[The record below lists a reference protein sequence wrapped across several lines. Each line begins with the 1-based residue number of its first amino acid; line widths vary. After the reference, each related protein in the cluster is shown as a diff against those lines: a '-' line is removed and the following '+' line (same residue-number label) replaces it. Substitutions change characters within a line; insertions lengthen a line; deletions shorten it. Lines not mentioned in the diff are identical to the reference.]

1 MLFIGGNLLK
11 ALFCYSYKDFRI
23 EEIEKPAITDSEML
37 IEMLC
42 CGLCGSDIIKIF
54 DEKSKKPDIYGHEVV
69 GKVVEAGRN
78 VGKFKV
84 GDIVVAAHHIPCGK
98 CHYCKHGNHS
108 MCKQFK
114 ETNIVPGGFSQY
126 IMLSDK
132 HINNTTFKLP
142 DGFDLLKALFIE
154 PLACC
159 IRAVDRIEKLENDIF
174 TVVGAG
180 AIGVLFIQLIKL
192 EKLKV
197 IAIDTDQNRL
207 ELAKKIGADFI
218 INPSDL
224 NPSDSRLL
232 KEIKKISPE
241 GIDSAIL
248 TVTSRHTLNDA
259 ISYIRMGGNIN
270 IFGMAQTKG
279 TIPIDFGKV
288 YKNEITIKSSY
299 SSTPDTLARAYK
311 MIVSKMIDV
320 NPLISEILPLKN
332 FKTGLDL
339 MLNRKIYKAFYKL

>member
-1 MLFIGGNLLK
+1 MK
-11 ALFCYSYKDFRI
+11 ALFCYSDKDFRI
-23 EEIEKPAITDSEML
+23 EEIEKPAITDNEML

-54 DEKSKKPDIYGHEVV
+54 DQKLKKPDVYGHEIV

-78 VGKFKV
+78 VDKFKV

-98 CHYCKHGNHS
+98 CHYCEHGNHS

-132 HINNTTFKLP
+132 HIENTTFKLP

-159 IRAVDRIEKLENDIF
+159 IRAMDRVERLENDIF
-174 TVVGAG
+174 SVVGAG
-180 AIGVLFIQLIKL
+180 AMGVLFIQLIKL

-207 ELAKKIGADFI
+207 VLAKKIGADFI
-218 INPSDL
+218 INPSD
-224 NPSDSRLL
+224 S
-232 KEIKKISPE
+232 KMFEEIKKISSG

-248 TVTSRHTLNDA
+248 TVTNRHTLNDA

-270 IFGMAQTKG
+270 IFGMAQNED
-279 TIPIDFGKV
+279 TIPIDFSKV

-299 SSTPDTLARAYK
+299 SSTPQTLKRAYE
-311 MIVSKMIDV
+311 MIVSGKIDV
-320 NPLISEILPLKN
+320 NPLISEVLPLEN

-339 MLNRKIYKAFYKL
+339 VLSRKIYKAFFEL

>member
-1 MLFIGGNLLK
+1 LK
-11 ALFCYSYKDFRI
+11 ALFCYSDKDFKI
-23 EEIEKPAITDSEML
+23 EEIEKPAITDNDML

-54 DEKSKKPDIYGHEVV
+54 DEKLKKPDVYGHEVV
-69 GKVVEAGRN
+69 GKVVEVGRN
-78 VGKFKV
+78 VDKFKL
-84 GDIVVAAHHIPCGK
+84 GDIVVAAHRIPCGK

-132 HINNTTFKLP
+132 HIKNTTFKLP
-142 DGFDLLKALFIE
+142 DGFNLLKALFIE

-159 IRAVDRIEKLENDIF
+159 IRAMDRIERLENDIF
-174 TVVGAG
+174 SVVGAG

-197 IAIDTDQNRL
+197 VAIDMDQNRL

-218 INPSDL
+218 INPSNSKL
-224 NPSDSRLL
+224 FE
-232 KEIKKISPE
+232 EIKKISSI

-248 TVTSRHTLNDA
+248 TVTNRHSLNDA
-259 ISYIRMGGNIN
+259 ISYIRMGGNIS
-270 IFGMAQTKG
+270 IFGMAEKESI
-279 TIPIDFGKV
+279 IPIDFGKV

-299 SSTPDTLARAYK
+299 SSTPHVLNRAYE
-311 MIVSKMIDV
+311 MIISEKINVT
-320 NPLISEILPLKN
+320 PLISEILPLQY
-332 FKTGLDL
+332 FKSGLDL
-339 MLNRKIYKAFYKL
+339 MLSRKIYKAFYKL

>member
-1 MLFIGGNLLK
+1 MLFIGGNVLK
-11 ALFCYSYKDFRI
+11 ALFCYSEKDFRI
-23 EEIEKPAITDSEML
+23 EEIAKPAITDGEML
-37 IEMLC
+37 IEMLY

-54 DEKSKKPDIYGHEVV
+54 DKKSKKPDIYGHEVV
-69 GKVVEAGRN
+69 GKVVETGRN
-78 VGKFKV
+78 VDKFEV

-114 ETNIVPGGFSQY
+114 ETNFAPGGFSQY

-132 HINNTTFKLP
+132 HIDNTTFKLP
-142 DGFDLLKALFIE
+142 DDFDLIEALFVE

-159 IRAVDRIEKLENDIF
+159 IRAMDRIEKLENDIF

-218 INPSDL
+218 INPSDSEL
-224 NPSDSRLL
+224 FKD
-232 KEIKKISPE
+232 IKKISPE

-248 TVTSRHTLNDA
+248 TVTNRYTLNDA

-270 IFGMAQTKG
+270 IFGMAQPEG
-279 TIPIDFGKV
+279 TIPIDFGEV

-299 SSTPDTLARAYK
+299 SSTPDTLARAYE

-339 MLNRKIYKAFYKL
+339 MLDRKIYKAFYKL

>member
-1 MLFIGGNLLK
+1 MK
-11 ALFCYSYKDFRI
+11 ALLCYNDKDFRI
-23 EEIEKPAITDSEML
+23 EEIEKPAIIDNEML

-54 DEKSKKPDIYGHEVV
+54 DEKLKKPDVYGHEVV
-69 GKVVEAGRN
+69 GKVVEVGRY
-78 VGKFKV
+78 VDKFKL
-84 GDIVVAAHHIPCGK
+84 GDIVVAAHHISCGK
-98 CHYCKHGNHS
+98 CHYCKHGNHT

-132 HINNTTFKLP
+132 HIKNTTFKLP
-142 DGFDLLKALFIE
+142 DGFDLMKALFIE

-159 IRAVDRIEKLENDIF
+159 IRAMDRIERLENDIF
-174 TVVGAG
+174 SVVGAG

-197 IAIDTDQNRL
+197 VAIDMDQNRL

-218 INPSDL
+218 INPSDSKL
-224 NPSDSRLL
+224 FE
-232 KEIKKISPE
+232 EIKKISSI

-248 TVTSRHTLNDA
+248 TVTNRNTLNDA

-270 IFGMAQTKG
+270 IFGMAEKESI
-279 TIPIDFGKV
+279 IPIDFGKV
-288 YKNEITIKSSY
+288 YKNEITVKSSY
-299 SSTPDTLARAYK
+299 SSTPHTLTRAYE
-311 MIVSKMIDV
+311 MIISGKIDV
-320 NPLISEILPLKN
+320 TPLISEILPLKD
-332 FKTGLDL
+332 FKNGLDL
-339 MLNRKIYKAFYKL
+339 MLSRKIYKAFYKL

>member
-1 MLFIGGNLLK
+1 MK
-11 ALFCYSYKDFRI
+11 ALLCYSDKDFRI
-23 EEIEKPAITDSEML
+23 EEIEKPAITDNEML

-54 DEKSKKPDIYGHEVV
+54 DEKLKKPDVYGHEVV
-69 GKVVEAGRN
+69 GKVVE
-78 VGKFKV
+78 VGGNIDKFKL

-98 CHYCKHGNHS
+98 CHYCKHGNHT

-114 ETNIVPGGFSQY
+114 ETNIIPGGFSQY

-132 HINNTTFKLP
+132 HIKNTTFKLP

-159 IRAVDRIEKLENDIF
+159 IRAMDRIERLENDIF
-174 TVVGAG
+174 SVVGAG

-197 IAIDTDQNRL
+197 VAIDMDQNRL
-207 ELAKKIGADFI
+207 ELAKKIGADFV
-218 INPSDL
+218 INPSDSKL
-224 NPSDSRLL
+224 FE
-232 KEIKKISPE
+232 EIKKISSI

-248 TVTSRHTLNDA
+248 TFTNRYTLNDA
-259 ISYIRMGGNIN
+259 ISYIRMGGNIS
-270 IFGMAQTKG
+270 IFGMAEKESI
-279 TIPIDFGKV
+279 IPIDFGKV

-299 SSTPDTLARAYK
+299 SSTPHVLTRAYE
-311 MIVSKMIDV
+311 MIISEKINVT
-320 NPLISEILPLKN
+320 PLISEILPLED
-332 FKTGLDL
+332 FKSGLDL
-339 MLNRKIYKAFYKL
+339 MLSRKIYKAFYKL

>member
-1 MLFIGGNLLK
+1 LK
-11 ALFCYSYKDFRI
+11 ALFCYSGKDFRI
-23 EEIEKPAITDSEML
+23 EETGKPVITDSEML
-37 IEMLC
+37 IEMLY

-54 DEKSKKPDIYGHEVV
+54 DEKLKKPDIYGHEVV
-69 GKVVEAGRN
+69 GKVIEAGRN
-78 VGKFKV
+78 VNKFKV

-98 CHYCKHGNHS
+98 CHYCRHGNHS

-159 IRAVDRIEKLENDIF
+159 IRAMDRIEKLENDF
-174 TVVGAG
+174 FAVVGAG
-180 AIGVLFIQLIKL
+180 AMGILFTQLIKL
-192 EKLKV
+192 EKKLKV
-197 IAIDTDQNRL
+197 VAIDTDQNRL
-207 ELAKKIGADFI
+207 EFAKKIGADFVI
-218 INPSDL
+218 D
-224 NPSDSRLL
+224 PSDSEPF

-248 TVTSRHTLNDA
+248 TVTNRQILNDA

-270 IFGMAQTKG
+270 IFGMAQHES
-279 TIPIDFGKV
+279 IVPIDFGKV
-288 YKNEITIKSSY
+288 YKNEITIKSCY
-299 SSTPDTLARAYK
+299 SSTPDTLARAYE
-311 MIVSKMIDV
+311 MIVSGKINV
-320 NPLISEILPLKN
+320 TPLISEVLPLKD
-332 FKTGLDL
+332 FKKGLDL
-339 MLNRKIYKAFYKL
+339 MLDRKIYKAFYKL

>member
-1 MLFIGGNLLK
+1 LK
-11 ALFCYSYKDFRI
+11 ALFCYSEKDFKI
-23 EEIEKPAITDSEML
+23 EEIEKPAITDDEML
-37 IEMLC
+37 IEMLY

-54 DEKSKKPDIYGHEVV
+54 DEKLKKPDIYGHEVV
-69 GKVVEAGRN
+69 GKVIEAGRN
-78 VGKFKV
+78 VDKFKI
-84 GDIVVAAHHIPCGK
+84 GDIVVVAHHVPCGK
-98 CHYCKHGNHS
+98 CHYCRHGNHT

-114 ETNIVPGGFSQY
+114 ETNIIPGGFSQY

-132 HINNTTFKLP
+132 HIKNTTFKLP
-142 DGFDLLKALFIE
+142 DGFDFLKALFIE

-159 IRAVDRIEKLENDIF
+159 IRALDRIERLENDIF
-174 TVVGAG
+174 SVVGAG
-180 AIGVLFIQLIKL
+180 AIGILFIQLIKL

-207 ELAKKIGADFI
+207 KLAKKIGADYI
-218 INPSDL
+218 INPFDSKLSD
-224 NPSDSRLL
+224 PTSSDSKLL

-248 TVTSRHTLNDA
+248 TVTSSCTLNDA

-270 IFGMAQTKG
+270 IFGMAQKEG
-279 TIPIDFGKV
+279 VVPVDFSKI

-299 SSTPDTLARAYK
+299 SSTPDTLARAYE
-311 MIVSKMIDV
+311 MIISEKINV
-320 NPLISEILPLKN
+320 NPLVSDILPLEN
-332 FKTGLDL
+332 FKSGLDL

>member
-1 MLFIGGNLLK
+1 MK
-11 ALFCYSYKDFRI
+11 ALFCYNAKDFRI
-23 EEIEKPAITDSEML
+23 EEVEKPAIADNEML

-54 DEKSKKPDIYGHEVV
+54 DENLKKPDIYGHEVV
-69 GKVVEAGRN
+69 GKVVETGRN
-78 VGKFKV
+78 VKKFKL

-98 CHYCKHGNHS
+98 CHYCQHGSHS
-108 MCKQFK
+108 MCNQFK
-114 ETNIVPGGFSQY
+114 ETNIIPGGFSQY

-142 DGFDLLKALFIE
+142 DGFDLLKTLFTE

-159 IRAVDRIEKLENDIF
+159 IRAMDRIERLENDIF
-174 TVVGAG
+174 SVVGAG

-197 IAIDTDQNRL
+197 VVIDMDQNRL

-218 INPSDL
+218 INPSDSNL
-224 NPSDSRLL
+224 FE
-232 KEIKKISPE
+232 EIKKISST
-241 GIDSAIL
+241 GIDTAIL
-248 TVTSRHTLNDA
+248 TVTNRNTINDA
-259 ISYIRMGGNIN
+259 ISYIRMGGNIS
-270 IFGMAQTKG
+270 IFGMAEKESI
-279 TIPIDFGKV
+279 IPVDFGKV

-299 SSTPDTLARAYK
+299 SSTPQTLARAYE
-311 MIVSKMIDV
+311 MIISGKINVI
-320 NPLISEILPLKN
+320 PLISEILPLKD

-339 MLNRKIYKAFYKL
+339 MLGRKIYKAFYKL

>member
-1 MLFIGGNLLK
+1 MK
-11 ALFCYSYKDFRI
+11 ALLCYNAKDFRI
-23 EEIEKPAITDSEML
+23 EEIEKPAVADNEML

-54 DEKSKKPDIYGHEVV
+54 DENLKKPDIFGHEVV
-69 GKVVEAGRN
+69 GKVVETGRN
-78 VGKFKV
+78 VKKFKL

-98 CHYCKHGNHS
+98 CHYCKHGNHT

-159 IRAVDRIEKLENDIF
+159 IRAMDRIERLENDF
-174 TVVGAG
+174 FSVVGAG

-197 IAIDTDQNRL
+197 VVIDMDQNRL

-218 INPSDL
+218 INPSDSNL
-224 NPSDSRLL
+224 FE
-232 KEIKKISPE
+232 EIKKISST
-241 GIDSAIL
+241 GIDTAIL
-248 TVTSRHTLNDA
+248 TVTNRNTINDA
-259 ISYIRMGGNIN
+259 ISYIRMGGNVD
-270 IFGMAQTKG
+270 IFGMAEKESI
-279 TIPIDFGKV
+279 IPVDFGKV
-288 YKNEITIKSSY
+288 YKNEITIKSTY
-299 SSTPDTLARAYK
+299 SSSPQTLARAYE
-311 MIVSKMIDV
+311 MIISGKINVT
-320 NPLISEILPLKN
+320 PLISEILPLKD
-332 FKTGLDL
+332 FKNGLDL
-339 MLNRKIYKAFYKL
+339 MLSRKIYKAFYKL